1 MKEKSKKEIAYQN
14 KDIASKIF
22 AEKFAGKSLKV
33 YGINLPA
40 IKQVLPTNLPV
51 IQANELRIDNLF
63 LLEDNTFLLVDY
75 ESTYRQEHKLKY
87 LNYVLRV
94 VERYYKEYGMDMQIS
109 IVILYTADVTETN
122 VQNTFD
128 VGSVKMK
135 LEQAFLSELDSE
147 QIKTKLIEKIKQGK
161 TLTDEDL
168 MQYIILPLTYPGGEQ
183 KSNSIKELFE
193 LTKEIKE
200 EETQLFLL
208 SGILVFTDKVIDE
221 ETAKRIKE
229 WIRMTKV
236 ARLYEEEKVEAV
248 NQAVDDNSKQI
259 AKKLMEINV
268 DMLDIMQ
275 ATGLTKKELESLA
288 KELDESE

>member
-168 MQYIILPLTYPGGEQ
+168 MQYIILPLTYPGAEQ
-183 KSNSIKELFE
+183 KNNTIKELFA

-200 EETQLFLL
+200 EEIQLFLL

-221 ETAKRIKE
+221 ETAKKIKE

-236 ARLYEEEKVEAV
+236 ARLFEEEKVEAV